1 MLGEKGKS
9 NCAVDHLLDATY
21 LGFAGFILREA
32 KYNHVLVFVREI
44 SRARPESCCLRGG

>member
-9 NCAVDHLLDATY
+9 NGAVDHLLDPTY

-32 KYNHVLVFVREI
+32 KYNHVFVFVREI
-44 SRARPESCCLRGG
+44 GRARPASCRL